1 MRPPVLDASQ
11 RAVVEHTDGALLVLA
26 GPGTGKTTTLVEA
39 VAARVEAG
47 ADPERLLV
55 LTFSRKAAV
64 ELRDR
69 MAARLGGRRPPQ
81 ATTFHSYC
89 YALVRAHQDADLFA
103 EPLRLLSGPEQD
115 LAVREL
121 LAGQIDLA
129 KLGLGH
135 VRWPDELR
143 ACLTTRGFADEVR
156 AVIARSR
163 ELGLGPEA
171 LGAFARRVGRPDWGA
186 AAGFLAE
193 YLDVMDLQGV
203 LDYTELVHRA
213 VLLTESAPPGTL
225 PGYDA
230 VFVDE
235 YQDTD
240 PAQVRLLRGLTAG
253 TAATVVAFGDP
264 DQSIYAFRGADVNGI
279 LDFPATFGAA
289 VRVLD
294 TSRRSGAALLAATR
308 LLTQRMPLPRL
319 PADRVRAHRA
329 LAPVRDG
336 GRVEVHT
343 YPTPSTE
350 TDNIADLLR
359 RAHLEDGV
367 PWHDMAVLTRSAAP
381 LPALRRALTSA
392 GVPVETDAA
401 DTPLRHEPAVAPLLL
416 ALRAAAT
423 AAGEGASGAAPGAGE
438 DPAGP
443 LPAAGEG
450 PGAERAAHGGAA
462 PAGGGV
468 HGDAG
473 QGPGAERAAHGGAAP
488 AGGGVHGD
496 AGGPAA
502 GEGPGAERA
511 AHGGAAPAGGGVHG
525 DAGVTS
531 PAGGGA
537 GAGHGG
543 VFDAPTSQDEGPR
556 PGLSQALADAAPGA
570 GQGPEAP
577 ALGGAAPAHGGVEG
591 DVGVAS
597 PAGAGTVVAG
607 DGGGEGEAGVG
618 APADGEAGLGQG
630 LGTVPA
636 GDGRVPDASSAA
648 DAGRG
653 PGVPAGGKGVSQG
666 LAGAVPGVGQGPEA
680 SALGGAAPAGGEA
693 GAGDR
698 PGTAAPEDRG
708 GEGDADVAAP
718 ADGEMRP
725 GQRPGTVPDGDGGVA
740 DAPSAADAGRRP
752 GVPAGDAPQAGHG
765 PEAPAAGVPGTGTD
779 PAAPGTGT
787 DPAVPAADPD
797 PSAPRTAADSTPWLD
812 TETAVALLASPLG
825 GMDPADL
832 RRLGRALRDEERAG
846 GNRVPAPSD
855 VLLARAVAEPERL
868 VAHDQTYARGA
879 RRLGELLRA
888 ARNKLAAGGTAEEAL
903 WLLWNGT
910 PWPGRLERASLR
922 GGPAGRNADRDLDAV
937 CALFETAARAED
949 RVGGRG
955 ALNFLEELDA
965 QDIAADTLTRRHT
978 RPDAVRL
985 MTAHRSKGLEWGLV
999 VVAGVQEGLWPDL
1012 RRRGS
1017 LLEADRIGRDGLAE
1031 PLTPGA
1037 LLAEERRLFYVAA
1050 TRARDRL
1057 VVTAVKAPAEDG
1069 DQPSRFLTELGV
1081 EPKEV
1086 TGRPR
1091 RPLAVAALVAELR
1104 ATTVDPAASPELRAA
1119 AAERLAT
1126 LAALTDEDGNP
1137 LVPAAHPDR
1146 WWGLAEPTRSEVP
1159 LRDRD
1164 RPVALSGSAL
1174 DQLAH
1179 TCALQWFLGREVKA
1193 DAPATAAQ
1201 GFGNVVHVLADEV
1214 ASGRTPADLDVLMAR
1229 LDSVWDALAFDAPWK
1244 SAQEKQNARIALE
1257 RFLRWHVM
1265 DRGAGRTPAA
1275 TEHEFDV
1282 TLGAGPYQVRIRGS
1296 MDRVEAD
1303 EQGRAYVVDFK
1314 TGKSAPTRDEVAHH
1328 PQLAVYQLAVREGAV
1343 DEVFGG
1349 RTPEP
1354 GGAELVHLRQAAPK
1368 KEGGDALPK
1377 VQAQE
1382 PPDGEWIGDLLATAA
1397 GRVLDERF
1405 TPTAGQHCTTCSF
1418 RASCSAR
1425 PEGRQVVE

>member
-1 MRPPVLDASQ
+1 MTSSSTLAATRGPGAYRLVRTAPAPVRPPVLDAAQ
-11 RAVVEHTDGALLVLA
+11 RAVVEHSGGPLLVLA

-39 VAARVEAG
+39 VAARLEAG
-47 ADPERLLV
+47 ADPERILV

-89 YALVRAHQDADLFA
+89 YALIRAHQDAELFA

-121 LAGQIDLA
+121 LAGQIDLEKA
-129 KLGLGH
+129 GLGR
-135 VRWPDELR
+135 VSWPDELR

-156 AVIARSR
+156 AVLARSR
-163 ELGLGPEA
+163 ELGLGPRA
-171 LGAFARRVGRPDWGA
+171 LEEFARRVGRPDWRA

-213 VLLTESAPPGTL
+213 VLLAESADPAEL

-230 VFVDE
+230 IFVDE

-240 PAQVRLLRGLTAG
+240 PSQVRLLRALAAG
-253 TAATVVAFGDP
+253 GRPDVLAFGDP

-279 LDFPATFGAA
+279 LDFPAAFGGT

-319 PADRVRAHRA
+319 PADKVRAHRA
-329 LAPVRDG
+329 LTPVRDG
-336 GRVEVHT
+336 GRAEVYT
-343 YPTPSTE
+343 YPTASTE

-367 PWHDMAVLTRSAAP
+367 PWHEMAVLTRAAAH
-381 LPALRRALTSA
+381 LPSLRRALTSA

-423 AAGEGASGAAPGAGE
+423 ATGPGAEPEAGTGSDAGAGVRPDVHTGGAAATGPASEAGHGHGHGHGPEPDGGTEPDADDPGTGDDAHAYAEPDADADDPGTGAELGAGVAPGAG
-438 DPAGP
+438 AH
-443 LPAAGEG
+443 
-450 PGAERAAHGGAA
+450 AE
-462 PAGGGV
+462 
-468 HGDAG
+468 
-473 QGPGAERAAHGGAAP
+473 
-488 AGGGVHGD
+488 
-496 AGGPAA
+496 
-502 GEGPGAERA
+502 
-511 AHGGAAPAGGGVHG
+511 
-525 DAGVTS
+525 
-531 PAGGGA
+531 
-537 GAGHGG
+537 
-543 VFDAPTSQDEGPR
+543 
-556 PGLSQALADAAPGA
+556 L
-570 GQGPEAP
+570 
-577 ALGGAAPAHGGVEG
+577 
-591 DVGVAS
+591 
-597 PAGAGTVVAG
+597 AG
-607 DGGGEGEAGVG
+607 DS
-618 APADGEAGLGQG
+618 
-630 LGTVPA
+630 
-636 GDGRVPDASSAA
+636 GDDA
-648 DAGRG
+648 
-653 PGVPAGGKGVSQG
+653 
-666 LAGAVPGVGQGPEA
+666 
-680 SALGGAAPAGGEA
+680 
-693 GAGDR
+693 
-698 PGTAAPEDRG
+698 
-708 GEGDADVAAP
+708 
-718 ADGEMRP
+718 
-725 GQRPGTVPDGDGGVA
+725 
-740 DAPSAADAGRRP
+740 
-752 GVPAGDAPQAGHG
+752 H
-765 PEAPAAGVPGTGTD
+765 
-779 PAAPGTGT
+779 
-787 DPAVPAADPD
+787 ADPD
-797 PSAPRTAADSTPWLD
+797 PDPGTHPAPSWLD
-812 TETAVALLASPLG
+812 VETAVALLASPLA

-832 RRLGRALRDEERAG
+832 RRLGRALRDEERAA
-846 GNRVPAPSD
+846 GNAVPAPSD
-855 VLLARAVAEPERL
+855 VLLARALAEPERL
-868 VAHDQTYARGA
+868 VAHDRSYAKGA

-888 ARNKLAAGGTAEEAL
+888 ARARLAAGGTAEEAL
-903 WLLWNGT
+903 WLLWDGT
-910 PWPGRLERASLR
+910 PWPGRLERAALR

-985 MTAHRSKGLEWGLV
+985 MTAHRSKGLEWSLV

-1017 LLEADRIGRDGLAE
+1017 LLEADRIGRDGIAE
-1031 PLTPGA
+1031 PLPPGA

-1081 EPKEV
+1081 EAKDV

-1104 ATTVDPAASPELRAA
+1104 ATTVDPDASPELRAA
-1119 AAERLAT
+1119 AAERLAR
-1126 LAALTDEDGNP
+1126 LASLTDDEGAP

-1146 WWGLAEPTRSEVP
+1146 WWGLAEPTRSAVP

-1244 SAQEKQNARIALE
+1244 SAQEKENARVALE

-1265 DRGAGRTPAA
+1265 DRGGRTPVA
-1275 TEHEFDV
+1275 TEHDFDV
-1282 TLGAGPYQVRIRGS
+1282 TLAAGDYEVRIRGS
-1296 MDRVEAD
+1296 IDRVEAD

-1314 TGKSAPTRDEVAHH
+1314 TGKSAPTKDEVAQH
-1328 PQLAVYQLAVREGAV
+1328 PQLAVYQLAVREGAL

-1354 GGAELVHLRQAAPK
+1354 GGAELVQLRQAAPK

-1382 PPDGEWIGDLLATAA
+1382 PLAGEWVGDLLASAA

-1405 TPTAGQHCTTCSF
+1405 TPTTGQHCTTCAF

-1425 PEGRQVVE
+1425 PEGRHVVD